1 MTIESKTVKVEKI
14 NEEEKILIFFLNL
27 FGDKLAFI
35 FYAFI
40 FNSFDKF
47 LIILS

>member
-14 NEEEKILIFFLNL
+14 NEEEKILILT
-27 FGDKLAFI
+27 FI
-35 FYAFI
+35 FYVFV